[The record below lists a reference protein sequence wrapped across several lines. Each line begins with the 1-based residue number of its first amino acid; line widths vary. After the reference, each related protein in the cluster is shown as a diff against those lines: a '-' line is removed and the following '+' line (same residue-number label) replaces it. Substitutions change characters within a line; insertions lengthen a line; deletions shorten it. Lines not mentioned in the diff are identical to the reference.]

1 MQPSNAVTVIS
12 KPHDA
17 REVTHVGD
25 KRLAPDGIK
34 VRNPAF
40 DVTPAAL
47 ITAIIT
53 NVGVAEAPYEKSLTA
68 LAEKMPFRAMM
79 ELP

>member
-1 MQPSNAVTVIS
+1 
-12 KPHDA
+12 
-17 REVTHVGD
+17 
-25 KRLAPDGIK
+25 

-47 ITAIIT
+47 IKAIIT
-53 NVGVAEAPYEKSLTA
+53 NVGVAEAPYEKSLAA
-68 LAEKMPFRAMM
+68 LAEKSPFRGMI